1 MTDPV
6 IVRLEEFHLNEI
18 FTDPLPPEA
27 VASLVSF
34 PSFAMEYGETTLAVG
49 GAIQIAPGR
58 VRLWLKTAPGA
69 ELFPIHIYRAARRF
83 TKIALAENHR
93 VECICPDNLSA
104 RVAKMLSYQQDAI
117 IRNYQPGRDARLF
130 SIVR

>member
-1 MTDPV
+1 MTEPV

-18 FTDPLPPEA
+18 FQNSLPQKAVEA
-27 VASLVSF
+27 LVSF
-34 PSFAMEYGETTLAVG
+34 PSFAMEYGQKTLATG

-58 VRLWLKTAPGA
+58 VRLWLNTVPGA
-69 ELFPIHIYRAARRF
+69 EVFPIHIFRTARKF
-83 TKIALAENHR
+83 TEIALTENHR
-93 VECICPDNLSA
+93 VECICTDNLSA

-117 IRNYQPGRDARLF
+117 IRSYQPGCDARLF